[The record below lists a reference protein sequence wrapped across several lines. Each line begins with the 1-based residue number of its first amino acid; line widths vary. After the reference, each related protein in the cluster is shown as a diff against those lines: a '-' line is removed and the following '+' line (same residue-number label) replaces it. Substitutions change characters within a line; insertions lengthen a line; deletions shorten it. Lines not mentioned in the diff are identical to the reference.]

1 MTTQSSGHSLKR
13 LMSAKA
19 HRVIQR
25 SLSEQSR
32 HGPAGKAVE
41 NDPSATLTESKSRSA
56 ANPDLILANP
66 LCCPSG

>member
-1 MTTQSSGHSLKR
+1 MDRPAR
-13 LMSAKA
+13 LT
-19 HRVIQR
+19 
-25 SLSEQSR
+25 
-32 HGPAGKAVE
+32 GFVE